1 MKKNEIMSKTKIVCT
16 IGPASESKEMLT
28 KLVKAGMNV
37 MRLNFSHGTHEEHEE
52 KINTL
57 LEINKELSTN
67 VAILLDTKGPEI
79 RTGDFVGGKTSF
91 KKGQTS
97 VICVEDIV
105 GTSERFTITY
115 KDLYKDVKPGGFI
128 LVNDG
133 QVELLVDHIDGTDIV
148 CVAAN
153 DGDVKNKRGINVPG
167 IKLGFD
173 YLSPKDIS
181 DLTFGAHQP
190 FDYVAASFC
199 RRAQDIIDIKKL
211 LIENGRNDIQI
222 LAKIENQE
230 GVENVDEILDIADGI
245 MVARGDLGV
254 EVPAED
260 VPLIQKSIIKKC
272 KQRGKIV
279 ITATQ
284 MLESMQQNPRPTR
297 AEVSDVANAIYD
309 GTSAIMLSGETAA
322 GQYPIEALKTMVRIA
337 VRTECDINYL
347 QRFKDRKNMSSPDV
361 TNAISHATCT
371 MAGDLNAAA
380 ILAVSK
386 SGRTARMIS
395 KYRPYSPI
403 IGACL
408 TEKVYR
414 QLGLSWGVAPLLL
427 EQKNKAEEL
436 FDYAVD
442 TAETAGLISKGDVVV
457 LTAGVPLGVSGTTNL
472 IKVQV
477 AGHILVKG
485 KGIAGKKIAANLCVC
500 HSEEDLANFKE
511 GDIIV
516 AADTNNRMMEQMRQA
531 SGLIVEADSDSCHA
545 AIAGL
550 SLDIP
555 VLIGAKNALEV
566 LKSSAYVE
574 LDSENGVVTAI

>member
-1 MKKNEIMSKTKIVCT
+1 MVLEKERKKKTRIVCT
-16 IGPASESKEMLT
+16 IGPASEDKKVLT
-28 KLVKAGMNV
+28 KLVQAGMNV
-37 MRLNFSHGTHEEHEE
+37 MRLNFSHGDFEEHGGRI
-52 KINTL
+52 KTL
-57 LEINKELSTN
+57 REINKELNKN

-79 RTGDFVGGKTSF
+79 RTGDFVGGKTEF
-91 KKGQTS
+91 KKGQVST
-97 VICVEDIV
+97 ICVEDIE

-133 QVELLVDHIDGTDIV
+133 QVELLVDHIEGTDIV

-153 DGDVKNKRGINVPG
+153 DGEVKNKRGINVPG

-181 DLTFGAHQP
+181 DLTFGANQP

-309 GTSAIMLSGETAA
+309 GTDAIMLSGE
-322 GQYPIEALKTMVRIA
+322 
-337 VRTECDINYL
+337 
-347 QRFKDRKNMSSPDV
+347 S
-361 TNAISHATCT
+361 
-371 MAGDLNAAA
+371 
-380 ILAVSK
+380 
-386 SGRTARMIS
+386 
-395 KYRPYSPI
+395 
-403 IGACL
+403 
-408 TEKVYR
+408 
-414 QLGLSWGVAPLLL
+414 
-427 EQKNKAEEL
+427 
-436 FDYAVD
+436 
-442 TAETAGLISKGDVVV
+442 
-457 LTAGVPLGVSGTTNL
+457 
-472 IKVQV
+472 
-477 AGHILVKG
+477 
-485 KGIAGKKIAANLCVC
+485 
-500 HSEEDLANFKE
+500 
-511 GDIIV
+511 
-516 AADTNNRMMEQMRQA
+516 A
-531 SGLIVEADSDSCHA
+531 SGLYPQEAVLMMSKIAHKIESSLDYQSLQRQAIRTAPDDTSEAICMSVAEIAYKFNVA
-545 AIAGL
+545 AIIAFTESGFTAKKMSRYRPECPIIAATPYEKTTKKLAINWGVKSVTCKHMDTTEGL
-550 SLDIP
+550 LNLAEVI
-555 VLIGAKNALEV
+555 AK
-566 LKSSAYVE
+566 
-574 LDSENGVVTAI
+574 ENGVNAGETILVTGGTPGVRGTTSYLQLITVK